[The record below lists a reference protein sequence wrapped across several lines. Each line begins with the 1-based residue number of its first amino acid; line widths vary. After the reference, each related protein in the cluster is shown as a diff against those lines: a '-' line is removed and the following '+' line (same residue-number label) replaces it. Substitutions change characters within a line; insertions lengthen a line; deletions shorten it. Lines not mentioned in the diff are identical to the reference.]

1 MKKLLLLPLITLIPI
16 LTMAQ
21 GKKELEEQLA
31 DLNSTVSALQ
41 TENGKLQSDVDT
53 FRSKYEDVLK
63 DRIEQEKEVG
73 ELNDEIDSLSASEI
87 LSSGNNTGTI
97 KLIEFT
103 NETAKFTVPAGK
115 NWQVYSIFS
124 DYVTGGT
131 EKYNTYREEIELEQ
145 TKDIRIFLK
154 DLNGIEKTN
163 YIKNIYG
170 TQLFRS
176 TNASTVIPYPIIFPE
191 KTTFNL
197 IILKGNLGALQLYDG
212 KAYISLVETD
222 N

>member
-87 LSSGNNTGTI
+87 ISSGNNTCSFENI
-97 KLIEFT
+97 CFS
-103 NETAKFTVPAGK
+103 AAP
-115 NWQVYSIFS
+115 IF
-124 DYVTGGT
+124 
-131 EKYNTYREEIELEQ
+131 
-145 TKDIRIFLK
+145 
-154 DLNGIEKTN
+154 
-163 YIKNIYG
+163 
-170 TQLFRS
+170 
-176 TNASTVIPYPIIFPE
+176 
-191 KTTFNL
+191 
-197 IILKGNLGALQLYDG
+197 
-212 KAYISLVETD
+212 
-222 N
+222 